1 MPKRVRCPYC
11 DRLFSRDQIDRHVLR
26 CRIKNQPAKDISKAV
41 TRTVVVDGSN
51 VAYHLAPEGKPRVKN
66 LSLAYQSL
74 TSGGLRPV
82 FVISAGLI
90 HVIDRPEALQDFM
103 AQIEVVEAPRGTDDD
118 LSIIRLAQ
126 DRRADI
132 VSNDRF
138 LNWVGKYPWLHSR
151 LRKYRMTPTGLIL
164 V

>member
-1 MPKRVRCPYC
+1 VPKRVRCQYC

-26 CRIKNQPAKDISKAV
+26 CRAKGQPARNSSKAV
-41 TRTVVVDGSN
+41 TQTVVVDGSN

-90 HVIDRPEALQDFM
+90 HVIDRPEVLQDLM
-103 AQIEVVEAPRGTDDD
+103 AQVEVVKAPRGTDDD

-138 LNWVGKYPWLHSR
+138 LNWVGKYPWLHDR